1 MYIHADT
8 KTIYIYICVCVCI
21 NIFFKLLSTLGLIP
35 ANINL
40 IKVKIRN
47 TRKSREICSKLTI
60 KTPE

>member
-1 MYIHADT
+1 M
-8 KTIYIYICVCVCI
+8 CVCI

-40 IKVKIRN
+40 IKVKILN

>member
-1 MYIHADT
+1 MQKRY
-8 KTIYIYICVCVCI
+8 IYIYVCVCI

-40 IKVKIRN
+40 IKVKILN

>member
-1 MYIHADT
+1 MQ
-8 KTIYIYICVCVCI
+8 KRYIYICVCVCI

-40 IKVKIRN
+40 IKVKILN

>member
-8 KTIYIYICVCVCI
+8 KTIYMYMCVCVYKY
-21 NIFFKLLSTLGLIP
+21 FFQITFYIRTYPSKHY
-35 ANINL
+35 L

>member
-1 MYIHADT
+1 MQIQKRYIC
-8 KTIYIYICVCVCI
+8 ICVCVCL

-47 TRKSREICSKLTI
+47 TRKSCEICFKLTI